1 MQLSPLPDLASGRR
15 LIWTALGVTLI
26 VSVVLAWHDADLGK
40 ALGDTDDAM
49 RLVLVRDL
57 LSGRGWWDQL
67 APRLQPPL
75 GSYMHWSRLVDGGL
89 AAMTWTFGR
98 FLSPQ
103 AAELAT
109 RLVWPLMW
117 IFPAVLSALAVAR
130 SLAGRTAVFGCAVLL
145 ATNVQLY
152 TQFRPGRVDHHNIQI
167 AMTLVAAAC
176 AMARADRARWAALAG
191 AAAGL
196 GLAVGIE
203 ALAFQAIIGA
213 SFALRAVMNPE
224 EDAKPAWAYAL
235 ALVAATLGFYALQ
248 TPPWRW
254 SLSVCDSIGFN
265 LVTAVTVGGLGLAA
279 LTRVGLGSDVGGR
292 LVALGGVGILS
303 AGAYLA
309 LDPACIHGPFAA
321 VDPRM
326 GPFWFS
332 HIRELQSWPQMLAQ
346 DPGVAV
352 RSITMA
358 VLAVGSAALLVF
370 HERER
375 PRPTTLLICACVGLA
390 AVAAAQ
396 ALRMQDYAYWFGV
409 PMLAAAIAI
418 VGARYLRGLLLPTLA
433 ATLAA
438 SPVVVGVALSL
449 LVEMAP
455 KPAIAATVGVDERCF
470 DTANYA
476 PLAALPR
483 GLVLAEIDLG
493 PFILANTGDSVLA
506 APYHRMSWGILAA
519 HDAEGSPTGVAEAK
533 VRALN
538 VAYLVEC
545 PTNPLRV
552 GPASLEADVRAG
564 RAPVWLQPLSKPGQT
579 LQIYRVLPRSA
590 SGPRP
595 ASLPGR

>member
-15 LIWTALGVTLI
+15 LIWTALAVTLV
-26 VSVVLAWHDADLGK
+26 VSAVLAWHDADLGK

-57 LSGRGWWDQL
+57 MAGRGWWDQL

-89 AAMTWTFGR
+89 AVMTWTFGR
-98 FLSPQ
+98 VLSPPS
-103 AAELAT
+103 AELAT

-117 IFPAVLSALAVAR
+117 IFPTALSGLAIAR
-130 SLAGRTAVFGCAVLL
+130 NLAGRAAVFVCAVLL
-145 ATNVQLY
+145 ATNMQLY

-176 AMARADRARWAALAG
+176 ALARTNRGRWAALAG

-213 SFALRAVMNPE
+213 SFALRAAMDPE
-224 EDAKPAWAYAL
+224 KDAGPARAYAL
-235 ALVAATLGFYALQ
+235 ALVAATLGFYAIQ

-254 SLSVCDSIGFN
+254 SLSVCDTIGFN
-265 LVTAVTVGGLGLAA
+265 LVSAVVFGGLGLAA
-279 LTRVGLGSDVGGR
+279 LSRLGGGLVLRVR
-292 LVALGGVGILS
+292 LAALGGVGAMAAL
-303 AGAYLA
+303 AYLA

-326 GPFWFS
+326 APFWFS

-396 ALRMQDYAYWFGV
+396 ALRMQDYAFWFGV
-409 PMLAAAIAI
+409 PALSAAIAV

-438 SPVVVGVALSL
+438 SPIVIGVMLSL
-449 LVEMAP
+449 LLEAAP
-455 KPAIAATVGVDERCF
+455 KPAVAATQGVDERCF

-476 PLAALPR
+476 PLAALPE
-483 GLVLAEIDLG
+483 GVVLAEIDLG
-493 PFILANTGDSVLA
+493 PFVLANTGDAVLA

-519 HDAEGSPTGVAEAK
+519 HAAEGAPAAAAEAK

-552 GPASLEADVRAG
+552 GPSSLEADVRAG
-564 RAPVWLQPLSKPGQT
+564 RLPAWLQPLSKPGQT
-579 LQIYRVLPRSA
+579 LQIFRVLPEARPRSA
-590 SGPRP
+590 P
-595 ASLPGR
+595 AG

>member
-15 LIWTALGVTLI
+15 LIWTALAVTLI
-26 VSVVLAWHDADLGK
+26 VSAVLAWHDADLAR

-57 LSGRGWWDQL
+57 MAGRGWWDQL
-67 APRLQPPL
+67 IPRLQPPV

-98 FLSPQ
+98 VLSPQ

-117 IFPAVLSALAVAR
+117 IFPAVLSALAIAR
-130 SLAGRTAVFGCAVLL
+130 GLAGRTAVFVCAVLL

-167 AMTLVAAAC
+167 AMTLIAAAC
-176 AMARADRARWAALAG
+176 ALARTDRRRWAAVAG
-191 AAAGL
+191 ACAGL

-203 ALAFQAIIGA
+203 ALAFQAIIGV
-213 SFALRAVMNPE
+213 SFALRAALNPD
-224 EDAKPAWAYAL
+224 EDGRPARAYAL
-235 ALVAATLGFYALQ
+235 ALVAAILACYAFQ

-265 LVTAVTVGGLGLAA
+265 LVTAVVIGGLGLAGLTAAGAA
-279 LTRVGLGSDVGGR
+279 LDPRGR
-292 LVALGGVGILS
+292 LAALGGVGILA

-332 HIRELQSWPQMLAQ
+332 HIRELQSWPKMLAQ

-352 RSITMA
+352 RSIVMALMA
-358 VLAVGSAALLVF
+358 VLSGTVLLF
-370 HERER
+370 HERGR
-375 PRPTTLLICACVGLA
+375 PQSATLLICACVALA

-396 ALRMQDYAYWFGV
+396 ALRMQDYAFWFGV
-409 PMLAAAIAI
+409 PTLSAAIAV

-438 SPVVVGVALSL
+438 SPICVGVMLTALVDL
-449 LVEMAP
+449 AP
-455 KPAIAATVGVDERCF
+455 KPAVAATGGVDERCF
-470 DTANYA
+470 DTANFA

-483 GLVLAEIDLG
+483 GVVLAEIDLG
-493 PFILANTGDSVLA
+493 PFILANTGDAVLA

-519 HDAEGSPTGVAEAK
+519 HAAQGAPVGEAEGR

-538 VAYLVEC
+538 VRYLVEC

-552 GPASLEADVRAG
+552 GLGSLEADLRGG
-564 RAPVWLQPLSKPGQT
+564 RIPAWLEPLSKPGET
-579 LQIYRVLPRSA
+579 LQIYRV
-590 SGPRP
+590 RP
-595 ASLPGR
+595 AGR

>member
-15 LIWTALGVTLI
+15 LIWTALAVTLI
-26 VSVVLAWHDADLGK
+26 VSAVLAWHDADLGR

-57 LSGRGWWDQL
+57 MAGRGWWDQL
-67 APRLQPPL
+67 VPRLQPPL

-98 FLSPQ
+98 VLSPQ
-103 AAELAT
+103 GAELAT

-117 IFPAVLSALAVAR
+117 IFPAVLSALVIAR
-130 SLAGRTAVFGCAVLL
+130 GLAGRTAVFVCAVLL

-167 AMTLVAAAC
+167 TMTLIAAAC
-176 AMARADRARWAALAG
+176 ALAQTDRRRWAALAG
-191 AAAGL
+191 ACAGL

-213 SFALRAVMNPE
+213 SFALRAALNPD
-224 EDAKPAWAYAL
+224 EDGAPARAYGL
-235 ALVAATLGFYALQ
+235 ALVAAILGCFALQ

-254 SLSVCDSIGFN
+254 SLSVCDAIGFN
-265 LVTAVTVGGLGLAA
+265 LVTAVVVGGLGLAA
-279 LTRVGLGSDVGGR
+279 LTLVANRLPRLGR
-292 LVALGGVGILS
+292 LSALGGVGLV
-303 AGAYLA
+303 AAVAYLA

-352 RSITMA
+352 RSMVMALMAAGAGA
-358 VLAVGSAALLVF
+358 VLLV
-370 HERER
+370 HERGR
-375 PRPTTLLICACVGLA
+375 PRPAFLLICACVGLA

-396 ALRMQDYAYWFGV
+396 ALRMQDYAFWFGV
-409 PMLAAAIAI
+409 PTLSAGVAVI
-418 VGARYLRGLLLPTLA
+418 GARSLRGLLLPTLA

-438 SPVVVGVALSL
+438 SPICVGVLL
-449 LVEMAP
+449 TTLVELAP
-455 KPAIAATVGVDERCF
+455 KPAIAATGGVDERCF

-483 GLVLAEIDLG
+483 GVALAEIDLG

-519 HDAEGSPTGVAEAK
+519 HAAQAAPAAEAEAK

-538 VAYLVEC
+538 VRYLVEC

-552 GPASLEADVRAG
+552 GPASLEADLRAG
-564 RAPVWLQPLSKPGQT
+564 RTPPWLEPLAKPGQT
-579 LQIYRVLPRSA
+579 LQIYRV
-590 SGPRP
+590 RP
-595 ASLPGR
+595 AER

>member
-15 LIWTALGVTLI
+15 LVWTALAVTLI
-26 VSVVLAWHDADLGK
+26 VSAVLAWHDADLAK

-57 LSGRGWWDQL
+57 MAGRGWWDQL

-98 FLSPQ
+98 VLSPQ
-103 AAELAT
+103 SAELAT

-117 IFPAVLSALAVAR
+117 IFPAVLGALAIAR
-130 SLAGRTAVFGCAVLL
+130 RLAGRTAVFVCAVLL

-176 AMARADRARWAALAG
+176 ALARTDRARWAALAG

-213 SFALRAVMNPE
+213 SFALRAVLNPE
-224 EDAKPAWAYAL
+224 EDSRPARAYAL
-235 ALVAATLGFYALQ
+235 ALVAATIGFYAIQ

-254 SLSVCDSIGFN
+254 SLSVCDAIGFN
-265 LVTAVTVGGLGLAA
+265 LVTAIVTGGLGLAA
-279 LTRVGLGSDVGGR
+279 IARFGNSLDVRGR
-292 LVALGGVGILS
+292 LVALGGVGAL
-303 AGAYLA
+303 AAVGYLA

-358 VLAVGSAALLVF
+358 LMAVGAGGVLLF

-375 PRPTTLLICACVGLA
+375 PSAGTLLICACVALA

-396 ALRMQDYAYWFGV
+396 ALRMQDYTFWFGV
-409 PMLAAAIAI
+409 PALSAAIAI
-418 VGARYLRGLLLPTLA
+418 LGARYLRGLLLPTLA

-438 SPVVVGVALSL
+438 SPIVVGVMLTV
-449 LVEMAP
+449 LVELAP
-455 KPAIAATVGVDERCF
+455 KPAVAATEGVDEHCF

-476 PLAALPR
+476 PLAALPK
-483 GLVLAEIDLG
+483 GIVLAEIDLG
-493 PFILANTGDSVLA
+493 PFIVANTDHSVLA

-519 HDAEGSPTGVAEAK
+519 HDAEGAPESTAEAK

-552 GPASLEADVRAG
+552 ATPSLEADVRAG
-564 RAPVWLQPLSKPGQT
+564 RLPTWLQPLSNPGQT
-579 LQIYRVLPRSA
+579 LQIYRVRAPVRPNSA
-590 SGPRP
+590 P
-595 ASLPGR
+595 AG

>member
-1 MQLSPLPDLASGRR
+1 MQLSPLPDLATGRR

-26 VSVVLAWHDADLGK
+26 VSAVLAWHDADLGK

-57 LSGRGWWDQL
+57 MAGRGWWDQL

-103 AAELAT
+103 GAELAT

-117 IFPAVLSALAVAR
+117 IFPAVLSALAITR
-130 SLAGRTAVFGCAVLL
+130 SLAGRTAVFVCAVLL

-176 AMARADRARWAALAG
+176 ALPRTDRARWAALAG
-191 AAAGL
+191 GAAGL

-213 SFALRAVMNPE
+213 SFAVRAALDPAEN
-224 EDAKPAWAYAL
+224 AKPARAYGL
-235 ALVAATLGFYALQ
+235 ALVAATLGCYAIQ

-254 SLSVCDSIGFN
+254 SLSVCDAIGFN
-265 LVTAVTVGGLGLAA
+265 LVTALVIGGLGLVAV
-279 LTRVGLGSDVGGR
+279 TRFGSRLDLRGR
-292 LVALGGVGILS
+292 LAALGGVGGLAA
-303 AGAYLA
+303 AGYLA

-326 GPFWFS
+326 GSFWFS

-358 VLAVGSAALLVF
+358 LMAVGAGGVLLF
-370 HERER
+370 HERAQ
-375 PRPTTLLICACVGLA
+375 PRAGTLLICACVGLA
-390 AVAAAQ
+390 AIAAAQ
-396 ALRMQDYAYWFGV
+396 ALRMQDYTFWFGV
-409 PMLAAAIAI
+409 PTLSAAIAV

-438 SPVVVGVALSL
+438 SPIVIGVGLTT
-449 LVEMAP
+449 LVELAP
-455 KPAIAATVGVDERCF
+455 KPAVAATGGVDERCF

-476 PLAALPR
+476 ALAALPK
-483 GLVLAEIDLG
+483 GVVLAEIDLG

-519 HDAEGSPTGVAEAK
+519 HDAEGAPAATAEAK

-545 PTNPLRV
+545 PSNPLRV

-564 RAPVWLQPLSKPGQT
+564 RPPAWLQPLSRPGQT
-579 LQIYRVLPRSA
+579 LQIYRVLPPVKPSSA
-590 SGPRP
+590 
-595 ASLPGR
+595 PGG